1 MSMADSTGV
10 EWRECASGYVNVYP
24 LLPVIGAQQASHLVS
39 LAIFRSFRSFGLHV
53 LFHAQLNAVLVCSTN
68 WIGCCT
74 IITSLPRF
82 ATGLSTLLTFS
93 VRIQT

>member
-1 MSMADSTGV
+1 MSA
-10 EWRECASGYVNVYP
+10 P
-24 LLPVIGAQQASHLVS
+24 LLPVIGAHQASHLIS
-39 LAIFRSFRSFGLHV
+39 CANFTSFRSFGLHV